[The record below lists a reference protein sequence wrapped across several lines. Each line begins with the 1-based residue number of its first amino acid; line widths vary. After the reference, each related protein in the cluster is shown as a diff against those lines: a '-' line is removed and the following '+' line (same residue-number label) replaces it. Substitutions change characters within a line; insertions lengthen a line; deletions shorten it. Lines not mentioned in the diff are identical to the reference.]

1 MDKQE
6 KIIGR
11 LKEQSLIK
19 EYMIS
24 SKAVDVGAGFIPA
37 LLCHILHQRNNM
49 VNINDFDYIFGV
61 RAGINPAPTVSGL
74 VFSVVDALYPFL
86 TALATSLVTTAHVE
100 DHLHAYPYDDDH

>member
-37 LLCHILHQRNNM
+37 LLCHILHQRNIM
-49 VNINDFDYIFGV
+49 VNTLVLITF
-61 RAGINPAPTVSGL
+61 SGL
-74 VFSVVDALYPFL
+74 GRG
-86 TALATSLVTTAHVE
+86 
-100 DHLHAYPYDDDH
+100 

>member
-37 LLCHILHQRNNM
+37 LLLS
-49 VNINDFDYIFGV
+49 YI
-61 RAGINPAPTVSGL
+61 AST
-74 VFSVVDALYPFL
+74 
-86 TALATSLVTTAHVE
+86 
-100 DHLHAYPYDDDH
+100 